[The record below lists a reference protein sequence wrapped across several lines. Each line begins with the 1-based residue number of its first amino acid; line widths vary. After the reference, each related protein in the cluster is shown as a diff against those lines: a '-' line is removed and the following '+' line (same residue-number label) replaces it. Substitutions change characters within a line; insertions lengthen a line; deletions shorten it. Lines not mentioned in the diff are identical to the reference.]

1 MVFTNMIRFG
11 DSQKGDIS
19 IKWLC
24 TNAAINHEIKI
35 VEPLIRYHQ

>member
-1 MVFTNMIRFG
+1 MVFTHMIWFD

-24 TNAAINHEIKI
+24 TNAVINHEIKI
-35 VEPLIRYHQ
+35 VESLIRYHQ